1 MTHKIG
7 KIIAIYLVT
16 TGIGFLVSSEYY
28 SQMITHSNSDPVLIN
43 LSGMVH
49 FFIGMTILVNHFLW
63 KSALQ
68 VMVTLLGFMFFL
80 KGFFLI
86 AFPEFMLQSGN
97 SAVKIPWAM
106 PVGFIAVGVLVGY
119 LAFFKV
125 EKSSHPKV
133 KN

>member
-7 KIIAIYLVT
+7 KIIAVYLVT
-16 TGIGFLVSSEYY
+16 TGVGFLVSSEYY

-68 VMVTLLGFMFFL
+68 IMVTLLGCMFFL

-86 AFPEFMLQSGN
+86 AFPKLMLQSGN
-97 SAVKIPWAM
+97 STVTIPWAM
-106 PVGFIAVGVLVGY
+106 PIGFIGVGVLVGY
-119 LAFFKV
+119 LAFFKASRS
-125 EKSSHPKV
+125 KI